1 MERFLLNSLKS
12 FSAMQRPLYT
22 IENSWSWGSGL
33 SLKDLAIQDEYRSD
47 SCNIIQDFYLPCL
60 ENATLYRRAVG
71 FFSSSSMTAAARGL
85 TALIRSRGKM
95 QLIASPYLSEE
106 DADAIATGMRQ
117 RDEVIASAVLQELD
131 KEFEGI
137 VRNRLACLAWLL
149 SQNVLEIKLA
159 VTKEIRQ
166 GIYHEKLGIF
176 ADIENNIVAF
186 AGSANESS
194 SALINNFECIDVFCS
209 WHLGV
214 RERALKKAEN
224 FQKLWDNETP
234 NVEVMEFPEA
244 AGRSLLRLCPD
255 RPPAWEPGLPY
266 KPKPPYASESK
277 GTYNVNYAA
286 KKQPE
291 TLKIPSDITLGK
303 HQRQAIQEWF
313 ANAGL
318 GILEMA
324 TGSGKTIT
332 ALATATL
339 LYEDIGSPLFIVIV
353 CPYLHLVTQWIAE
366 AERFGLDPLPCAVSH
381 IKWQGE
387 LAVRLYNL
395 TAGTRPIASIIT
407 SNATFASDLFQHQIR
422 KVSRRFLLIVDEV
435 HNFGAQQ
442 LRTCLPENAT
452 YRLGLSATPERW
464 FDATGTE
471 ALTDYFGSTLV
482 HYTLRDALQNKVL
495 CPYRYYPQLIA
506 LTDDEFDRYYELTV
520 KIARILGQNNVNL
533 ETPVTGIEALLI
545 QRSRLIAT
553 AQRKLEA
560 LHSLLIPLRHSTHN
574 LIYCGDG
581 TVETES
587 EESVERQIDAVTRL
601 LGRNLGMKVA
611 KYTAETPLNR
621 REELRHQFAQGEIQ
635 CLIAIRCLDE
645 GVDIPETR
653 RAFILASS
661 SNPRQFIQRRGRL
674 LRTSPGKNIAEIF
687 DFVVEPP
694 AELTR
699 RDSPYYSLNRRL
711 FGKELRRVME
721 FASLAV
727 NGPEAM
733 GRLLNLRDRLN
744 LLDLSKEE

>member
-1 MERFLLNSLKS
+1 
-12 FSAMQRPLYT
+12 
-22 IENSWSWGSGL
+22 L
-33 SLKDLAIQDEYRSD
+33 SLRDLAIQDEYRSD
-47 SCNIIQDFYLPCL
+47 RCDLIQEFYIPCL
-60 ENATLYRRAVG
+60 ENATVYKRAVG
-71 FFSSSSMTAAARGL
+71 FFSSTSMAAAAKGL
-85 TALIRSRGKM
+85 TALIRVGGKM
-95 QLIASPYLSEE
+95 QLVASPHLSPE
-106 DADAIATGMRQ
+106 DAEAIVQGMRQ
-117 RDEVIASAVLQELD
+117 KEEVIVSAVLRELD

-137 VRNRLACLAWLL
+137 VRDRWACLAWLL
-149 SQNVLEIKLA
+149 SQNILEIKLA
-159 VTKEIRQ
+159 VTKEIRRQ

-176 ADIENNIVAF
+176 ADTENNIVAF
-186 AGSANESS
+186 TGSANESS
-194 SALINNFECIDVFCS
+194 TALIDNFECVDVFCS

-224 FQKLWDNETP
+224 FQNLWENETP

-244 AGRSLLRLCPD
+244 AKKSLLRLRPD
-255 RPPAWEPGLPY
+255 RPPAIEPGLPY

-277 GTYNVNYAA
+277 GSYNVNYAA
-286 KKQPE
+286 KKPPE
-291 TLKIPSDITLGK
+291 TLKIPSDITLRK

-332 ALATATL
+332 ALATASL
-339 LYEDIGSPLFIVIV
+339 LYEYIGSPLFIVIV

-366 AERFGLDPLPCAVSH
+366 AERFGLDPLPCAVSYT
-381 IKWQGE
+381 KWQGE

-395 TAGTRPIASIIT
+395 TAGTRPLASIIT
-407 SNATFASDLFQHQIR
+407 SNATFASDLFQHQIG

-435 HNFGAQQ
+435 HNLGAQQ

-452 YRLGLSATPERW
+452 YRLGLSATPQRG
-464 FDATGTE
+464 FDTVGTE
-471 ALTDYFGSTLV
+471 AITDYFGSTLV
-482 HYTLRDALQNKVL
+482 HYTLRDALQDKVL
-495 CPYRYYPQLIA
+495 CPYCYYPQLIA

-520 KIARILGQNNVNL
+520 KIARILGNNVDL
-533 ETPVTGIEALLI
+533 EAPATGIEALLI

-553 AQRKLEA
+553 AQRKLET
-560 LHSLLIPLRHSTHN
+560 LQSLLTPLADTTHN

-587 EESVERQIDAVTRL
+587 EPSVERQIDAVTRL
-601 LGRNLGMKVA
+601 LGRELGMKVA

-621 REELRHQFAQGEIQ
+621 REELRHEFAQGEIQ
-635 CLIAIRCLDE
+635 CLVAIRCLDE

-661 SNPRQFIQRRGRL
+661 SNLRQFIQRRGRL
-674 LRTSPGKNIAEIF
+674 LRTSPGKNLAEIF
-687 DFVVEPP
+687 DLVVEPP

-699 RDSPYYSLNRRL
+699 RDSPYYSLTRRL
-711 FGKELRRVME
+711 FGKELRRVIE

-733 GRLLNLRDRLN
+733 GKLLYLRDRLN
-744 LLDLSKEE
+744 LLDLNTEE

>member
-1 MERFLLNSLKS
+1 MSL
-12 FSAMQRPLYT
+12 R
-22 IENSWSWGSGL
+22 
-33 SLKDLAIQDEYRSD
+33 DLAIQDEYRSD
-47 SCNIIQDFYLPCL
+47 RCDLIQEFYIPCL
-60 ENATLYRRAVG
+60 EKATVYQRAVG
-71 FFSSSSMTAAARGL
+71 FFSSTSMAAAAKGL
-85 TALIRSRGKM
+85 TALIRVGGKM
-95 QLIASPYLSEE
+95 QLIASPYLSE
-106 DADAIATGMRQ
+106 ADAGAIEQGMRQ
-117 RDEVIASAVLQELD
+117 KEEVIVSAMQRELD
-131 KEFEGI
+131 REFEEI
-137 VRNRLACLAWLL
+137 VRDRLACLAWLL
-149 SQNVLEIKLA
+149 SQNILEIKLA
-159 VTKEIRQ
+159 VTKEICHQ

-176 ADIENNIVAF
+176 GDRENNIIAF
-186 AGSANESS
+186 TGSANESS
-194 SALINNFECIDVFCS
+194 TALIDNFECIDVFCS

-214 RERALKKAEN
+214 RERALKKADN
-224 FQKLWDNETP
+224 FQKLWENETP

-244 AGRSLLRLCPD
+244 AARELLRLCPD
-255 RPPAWEPGLPY
+255 RPPAIEPGLPY

-277 GTYNVNYAA
+277 GSYNVNYAA
-286 KKQPE
+286 KKTLE
-291 TLKIPSDITLGK
+291 TLKIPSDITLRK

-332 ALATATL
+332 ALATASL
-339 LYEDIGSPLFIVIV
+339 LYEYIGSPLFIVIV

-366 AERFGLDPLPCAVSH
+366 AERFGLDPLPCAVSYT
-381 IKWQGE
+381 KWQGE

-407 SNATFASDLFQHQIR
+407 SNATFTSDLFQHQIG
-422 KVSRRFLLIVDEV
+422 KISRRFLLIVDEV
-435 HNFGAQQ
+435 HNLGAQH

-464 FDATGTE
+464 FDVTGTE

-482 HYTLRDALQNKVL
+482 HYTLRDALQDKVL
-495 CPYRYYPQLIA
+495 CPYCYYPQLIS

-520 KIARILGQNNVNL
+520 KIARILGKSSVAL
-533 ETPVTGIEALLI
+533 EAPATGIEALLI

-553 AQRKLEA
+553 AQRKLET
-560 LHSLLIPLRHSTHN
+560 LQSLLIPLTNTTHT

-587 EESVERQIDAVTRL
+587 EPSVERQIDAVTRL
-601 LGRNLGMKVA
+601 LGRELGMTVA

-621 REELRHQFAQGEIQ
+621 REELRHEFARGEIQ
-635 CLIAIRCLDE
+635 CLVAIRCLDE

-661 SNPRQFIQRRGRL
+661 SNLRQFIQRRGRL
-674 LRTSPGKNIAEIF
+674 LRNSPGKNLAEIF

-694 AELTR
+694 AEFTR
-699 RDSPYYSLNRRL
+699 RSSPYYSLNRRL
-711 FGKELRRVME
+711 FGKELRRVIE

-733 GRLLNLRDRLN
+733 GKLLNLRDRLN
-744 LLDLSKEE
+744 LLDINMEE